1 MDRRASLPAFS
12 QSKASFSAMPRS
24 FMLFSNTDMI
34 NCRGRGWREDRAVT
48 PGASQEVGGRCWGCR
63 GEDRGLPGQGG
74 AKRGHWKEKGTLIL
88 NENMHTICKSACKL
102 SSGLQLPPGWTRALG
117 DASRSFLSPASSAIA
132 TGSVD
137 TAATAVSQTHHLG
150 SYLCTESFV
159 CLQCPA
165 HRSLPSEAFPDSLAH
180 TASV

>member
-34 NCRGRGWREDRAVT
+34 NCRGRGWREDIAVT
-48 PGASQEVGGRCWGCR
+48 PGASQEGGGRCWGRR

-102 SSGLQLPPGWTRALG
+102 LSGLQRPPGWTRALG
-117 DASRSFLSPASSAIA
+117 SVSRSFLSPASSAIA
-132 TGSVD
+132 TG
-137 TAATAVSQTHHLG
+137 AADAAAAAVSPTRHLG
-150 SYLCTESFV
+150 SYLCTECFV
-159 CLQCPA
+159 CLQRPA
-165 HRSLPSEAFPDSLAH
+165 HRSPPSEAFPDSLAH